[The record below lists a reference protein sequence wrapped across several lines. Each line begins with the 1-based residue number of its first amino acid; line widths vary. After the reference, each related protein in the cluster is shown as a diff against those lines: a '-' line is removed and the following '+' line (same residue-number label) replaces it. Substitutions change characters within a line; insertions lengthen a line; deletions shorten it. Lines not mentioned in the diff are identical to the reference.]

1 MLKKYSLLIAIGLI
15 WGSQFIFQKEAIEN
29 FPPILIALAR
39 SSIGCIVL
47 CSVCYFLKLKSNS
60 FKKDFAIYSLIAFL
74 EATMPFML
82 IPWGQKFASPSITA
96 ILTGTVPFF
105 VVLLGPFI
113 VKSRITISNT
123 LSISV
128 GFIGLIVLF
137 YPDLVS
143 QNHSFNIL
151 GILAILIATTSFALA
166 LLLLSKFC
174 FHDNPVIVSR
184 NILIASTI
192 QLIILIIIFRPNYS
206 NIHYSIFSLSSLLY
220 LGVFCAGIVYFLYAF
235 LIKLAGPVF
244 TSFTNYLV
252 PLFGVIFGILI
263 NHDPSNLTVWI
274 SLIIILSA
282 VSLNY
287 ITRH

>member
-1 MLKKYSLLIAIGLI
+1 MLKKYSLLLAIGLI

-39 SSIGCIVL
+39 SFIGCIIL
-47 CSVCYFLKLKSNS
+47 CCVCYFLKLKSNS

-82 IPWGQKFASPSITA
+82 IPWGQKFTSPSITA

-105 VVLLGPFI
+105 VVLLGPI
-113 VKSRITISNT
+113 IIKSRITLSNI

-128 GFIGLIVLF
+128 GFIGLLVLF
-137 YPDLVS
+137 YPDLIS
-143 QNHSFNIL
+143 QNHSINII

-192 QLIILIIIFRPNYS
+192 QIIILMLIFRPNYS
-206 NIHYSIFSLSSLLY
+206 SIHYSIFSLSSLLY
-220 LGVFCAGIVYFLYAF
+220 LGVFCAGIVYFLYAS

-274 SLIIILSA
+274 SLIIILFA